1 MKPTQ
6 AILRHVR
13 AHGLTIAPVAAR
25 ALRMPTADAHAVL
38 EDLVRTNALTAHRA
52 GGALYFTNARRALD
66 EDELREAF
74 GVLWFCCMSHPER
87 PLLAPNLLRE
97 RVALAERASG
107 QGISG
112 RARCYV
118 TPDGEL
124 SLLRIA
130 HEPPGDAALDLQRVL
145 GGLQRLASSRQ
156 FRPWRIYARSAPF
169 SLTLL
174 LEDDAKGAELAA
186 WLARHPLVALA
197 APEDGGDGAPAG
209 VVIPVRVGHLER
221 LRRR

>member
-6 AILRHVR
+6 AMLRHVR
-13 AHGLTIAPVAAR
+13 AYGLTIAPVAAR
-25 ALRMPTADAHAVL
+25 ALRIPTADAHAVL

-66 EDELREAF
+66 EAELRDAF

-97 RVALAERASG
+97 RVAPAERASG
-107 QGISG
+107 QGIPG
-112 RARCYV
+112 RARCYLA
-118 TPDGEL
+118 PDGEL
-124 SLLRIA
+124 SLLRVA
-130 HEPPGDAALDLQRVL
+130 REPPDGAALDLQRVL
-145 GGLQRLASSRQ
+145 GGLQRFVSSRP
-156 FRPWRIYARSAPF
+156 FRPWRTYARSALF
-169 SLTLL
+169 SLTVL
-174 LEDDAKGAELAA
+174 LEDEAKVPELAT
-186 WLARHPLVALA
+186 WLARHPLVALD
-197 APEDGGDGAPAG
+197 APEDGGGGDPAG

>member
-6 AILRHVR
+6 AMLRHVR
-13 AHGLTIAPVAAR
+13 AYGLTIAPVAAR
-25 ALRMPTADAHAVL
+25 ALRMTTAEAHAVL

-52 GGALYFTNARRALD
+52 DGALYFTNSRRALD
-66 EDELREAF
+66 GDELRDAF

-97 RVALAERASG
+97 RVAPAERASG
-107 QGISG
+107 QGVSR
-112 RARCYV
+112 RARCYL
-118 TPDGEL
+118 TADGEL
-124 SLLRIA
+124 SLLRVA
-130 HEPPGDAALDLQRVL
+130 HEPPDGAPLDLQRVL

-156 FRPWRIYARSAPF
+156 FRPWRTYARSAPF

-174 LEDDAKGAELAA
+174 MEDDAKVAELAT
-186 WLARHPLVALA
+186 WLVRHPLVALG
-197 APEDGGDGAPAG
+197 APDEEDHDPAG